1 MTQMLSEVKPVEMID
16 FMRNLRNTRQVYDGW
31 LTVRSLKAIIFSK

>member
-16 FMRNLRNTRQVYDGW
+16 FMRNLRNTRQVYDG
-31 LTVRSLKAIIFSK
+31 